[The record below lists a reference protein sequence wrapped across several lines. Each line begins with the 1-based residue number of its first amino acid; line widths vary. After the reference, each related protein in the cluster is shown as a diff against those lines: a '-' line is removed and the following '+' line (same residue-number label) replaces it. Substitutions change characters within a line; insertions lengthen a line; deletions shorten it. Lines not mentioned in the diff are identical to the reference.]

1 VEYFIER
8 NFAGYIGLALLLALL
23 CASLMSIIGFYAY
36 QHSLKADYELTLDA
50 KTYGDSVMIR
60 DLRTDE
66 VTVVHFDSLQTTID
80 KFNQ

>member
-1 VEYFIER
+1 MNTQTVANTLLVLAGFCFLGALCLGVYGIGILVEKP
-8 NFAGYIGLALLLALL
+8 
-23 CASLMSIIGFYAY
+23 SP
-36 QHSLKADYELTLDA
+36 DYEITLDT

-80 KFNQ
+80 KFQQ